1 MMSDDPIN
9 DSVLADFSMDF
20 SHSNFTNPT
29 DDSYQG
35 HTVTDSYSKY
45 PVSSNPKHGF
55 QFSSPTYKWKNVIE
69 ISIFFILFNIV

>member
-1 MMSDDPIN
+1 MIQFSPI
-9 DSVLADFSMDF
+9 LAIPILQIRLTIHTMD
-20 SHSNFTNPT
+20 
-29 DDSYQG
+29 
-35 HTVTDSYSKY
+35 TVTDSYSKY